1 MGQLEIPDPLVLYIL
16 GFLDTEVYSWW
27 TEKQDFLFSARAF
40 PPQAAFD
47 MNKSRS
53 PICQAEKK
61 PEKVD
66 FDLGPNFR

>member
-1 MGQLEIPDPLVLYIL
+1 MGQLEIPDPLVLYIS
-16 GFLDTEVYSWW
+16 GFLDSWW
-27 TEKQDFLFSARAF
+27 AEKTTQYFLFSARAF

>member
-1 MGQLEIPDPLVLYIL
+1 MGQLEIPDPLVLYIS

-27 TEKQDFLFSARAF
+27 TEKTTQDFLFSARAF

-53 PICQAEKK
+53 PICQAEKNRRK
-61 PEKVD
+61 
-66 FDLGPNFR
+66 